1 MSKRFLALAALA
13 AASLSA
19 QAQAQVQLTAASLN
33 YSQNFDALASSG
45 TSSSLPAG
53 WAFLETGSNANT
65 TYAASNGSGSNFAG
79 NTYSFGTSN
88 STERALGGL
97 RSGSLVPQFGVSF
110 VNLAGRAIE
119 SVSIGYIGEQWRL
132 GGTGRNDRLSF
143 QYSTDATTLN
153 SGTWTNLS
161 ALDFIAPKNSTP
173 TGALDGNAAANRSA
187 LSGSIAGLN
196 LAQGGSLWL
205 RWSDVD
211 VSGSDDGLAIDDFSF
226 NATLAPVPEPSTY
239 ALLLAGLCAVGLM
252 SRRRLGR

>member
-1 MSKRFLALAALA
+1 MSKRFFALAALA
-13 AASLSA
+13 AASLS
-19 QAQAQVQLTAASLN
+19 AQAQVQLTAASLN
-33 YSQNFDALASSG
+33 YSQNFDTLASSG
-45 TSSSLPAG
+45 TANTALPAG
-53 WAFLETGSNANT
+53 WAFLEAGSNANT
-65 TYAASNGSGSNFAG
+65 TYAAGTGSDTAG
-79 NTYSFGTSN
+79 NTYSFGKAG

-119 SVSIGYIGEQWRL
+119 SVSIGYTGEQWRL
-132 GGTGRNDRLSF
+132 GALNRTDSLSF
-143 QYSTDATTLN
+143 QYSTNATALN
-153 SGTWTNLS
+153 NGNWTSVS
-161 ALDFIAPKNSTP
+161 ALDFLAPAK
-173 TGALDGNAAANRSA
+173 TGTVGGLDGNAATNRSA

-211 VSGSDDGLAIDDFSF
+211 ASGSDDGLAIDDFSF

>member
-1 MSKRFLALAALA
+1 MSKRFFALAALA
-13 AASLSA
+13 AASLS
-19 QAQAQVQLTAASLN
+19 AQAQVQLTAASLN
-33 YSQNFDALASSG
+33 YSQNFDTLASSG

-53 WAFLETGSNANT
+53 WAFLEAGSNANT
-65 TYAASNGSGSNFAG
+65 TYAAGTGSDTAG
-79 NTYSFGTSN
+79 NTYSFGKAG

-132 GGTGRNDRLSF
+132 GGTGRTDRLSF

>member
-1 MSKRFLALAALA
+1 MSKRFFALAALA
-13 AASLSA
+13 AASLS
-19 QAQAQVQLTAASLN
+19 AQAQVQLTAASLN
-33 YSQNFDALASSG
+33 YSQNFDTLASSG

-53 WAFLETGSNANT
+53 WAFLEGGSNANT
-65 TYAASNGSGSNFAG
+65 TYAAGTGSDTAG
-79 NTYSFGTSN
+79 NTYSFGKAG

-132 GGTGRNDRLSF
+132 GGTGRTDRLSF

>member
-1 MSKRFLALAALA
+1 MSKRFFALAALA
-13 AASLSA
+13 AASLS
-19 QAQAQVQLTAASLN
+19 AQAQVQLTAASLN
-33 YSQNFDALASSG
+33 YSQNFDTLASSG

-53 WAFLETGSNANT
+53 WAFLEGGSNANT
-65 TYAASNGSGSNFAG
+65 TYAAGTGSDNAG
-79 NTYSFGTSN
+79 NTYSFGKAG
-88 STERALGGL
+88 STERALGGM

-132 GGTGRNDRLSF
+132 GGTGRTDRLSF

>member
-1 MSKRFLALAALA
+1 MSKRFFALAALA
-13 AASLSA
+13 AASLS
-19 QAQAQVQLTAASLN
+19 AQAQVQLTAASLN
-33 YSQNFDALASSG
+33 YSQNFDTLASSG

-53 WAFLETGSNANT
+53 WAFLEAGSNANT
-65 TYAASNGSGSNFAG
+65 TYAAGTGSDNAG
-79 NTYSFGTSN
+79 NTYSFGKAG
-88 STERALGGL
+88 STERALGGM

-132 GGTGRNDRLSF
+132 GGTGRTDRLSF

-211 VSGSDDGLAIDDFSF
+211 VSGADDGLAIDDFSF

>member
-1 MSKRFLALAALA
+1 MSKRFFALAALA
-13 AASLSA
+13 AASLS
-19 QAQAQVQLTAASLN
+19 AQAQVQLTAASLN
-33 YSQNFDALASSG
+33 YSQNFDTLASSG
-45 TSSSLPAG
+45 TNSSLPAG
-53 WAFLETGSNANT
+53 WAFLEAGSNANT
-65 TYAASNGSGSNFAG
+65 TYAAGTGSDTAG
-79 NTYSFGTSN
+79 NTYSFGKAG

-132 GGTGRNDRLSF
+132 GGTGRTDRLSF

-153 SGTWTNLS
+153 SGTWTSLS

>member
-1 MSKRFLALAALA
+1 MSKRFFALAALA
-13 AASLSA
+13 AASLS
-19 QAQAQVQLTAASLN
+19 AQAQVQLTAASLN
-33 YSQNFDALASSG
+33 YSQNFDTLASSG
-45 TSSSLPAG
+45 TNSSLPAG
-53 WAFLETGSNANT
+53 WAFLEAGSNANT
-65 TYAASNGSGSNFAG
+65 TYAAGTGSDTAG
-79 NTYSFGTSN
+79 NTYSFGKAG

-132 GGTGRNDRLSF
+132 GGTGRTDRLSF

>member
-1 MSKRFLALAALA
+1 MSKRFFALAAFA
-13 AASLSA
+13 AASLS
-19 QAQAQVQLTAASLN
+19 AQAQVQLTAASLN
-33 YSQNFDALASSG
+33 YSQNFDTLASSG

-53 WAFLETGSNANT
+53 WAFLEGGSNANT
-65 TYAASNGSGSNFAG
+65 TYAAGTGSDTAG
-79 NTYSFGTSN
+79 NTYSFGKAG

-132 GGTGRNDRLSF
+132 GGTGRTDRLSF

>member
-1 MSKRFLALAALA
+1 MSKRFFALAALA
-13 AASLSA
+13 AASLS
-19 QAQAQVQLTAASLN
+19 AQAQVQLTAASLN
-33 YSQNFDALASSG
+33 YSQNFDTLASSG
-45 TSSSLPAG
+45 TSSGLPAG
-53 WAFLETGSNANT
+53 WAFLEAGSNANT
-65 TYAASNGSGSNFAG
+65 TYAAGTGSDTAG
-79 NTYSFGTSN
+79 NTYSFGKAG

-132 GGTGRNDRLSF
+132 GGTGRTDRLSF

>member
-1 MSKRFLALAALA
+1 MSKRFFALAALA

-19 QAQAQVQLTAASLN
+19 QAQVQLTADSLN
-33 YSQNFDALASSG
+33 YSQNFDTLASSG

-65 TYAASNGSGSNFAG
+65 TYAASNGSGGNFAG

-88 STERALGGL
+88 SSERALGGL
-97 RSGSLVPQFGVSF
+97 SSGNLEPKFGVSF
-110 VNLAGRAIE
+110 LNLAGRAIE

-132 GGTGRNDRLSF
+132 GARNRVDSLTF
-143 QYSTDATTLN
+143 QYSTNATALN
-153 SGTWTNLS
+153 NGVWTSVN
-161 ALDFIAPKNSTP
+161 ALHFIAPAKTG
-173 TGALDGNAAANRSA
+173 TIGALDGNAAANRSA

-211 VSGSDDGLAIDDFSF
+211 VSGADDGLAIDDFSF

>member
-1 MSKRFLALAALA
+1 MSKRFFALAALA
-13 AASLSA
+13 AASLS
-19 QAQAQVQLTAASLN
+19 AQAQVQLTAASLN
-33 YSQNFDALASSG
+33 YSQNFDTLASSG
-45 TSSSLPAG
+45 TSSSLPTG
-53 WAFLETGSNANT
+53 WALLENNSSVNVSYAAGTGSNN
-65 TYAASNGSGSNFAG
+65 AG
-79 NTYSFGTSN
+79 NTYSFGKAD

-97 RSGSLVPQFGVSF
+97 RSGSLVPVIGVSF
-110 VNLAGRAIE
+110 INLAGRAIE

-132 GGTGRNDRLSF
+132 GALNRADSLTF
-143 QYSTDATTLN
+143 QYSTDATALN
-153 SGTWTNLS
+153 NGVWTSVS
-161 ALDFIAPKNSTP
+161 ALNFLAPTK
-173 TGALDGNAAANRSA
+173 TGTAGGLDGNAAANRSA

-211 VSGSDDGLAIDDFSF
+211 ASGADDGLAIDDFSF

>member
-1 MSKRFLALAALA
+1 MSKRFFALAALA
-13 AASLSA
+13 AASLS
-19 QAQAQVQLTAASLN
+19 AQAQVQLTAASLN
-33 YSQNFDALASSG
+33 YSQNFDTLASSG

-53 WAFLETGSNANT
+53 WAFSEVGGNANT
-65 TYAASNGSGSNFAG
+65 TYAAGTGNDTAG
-79 NTYSFGTSN
+79 NTYSFGKAG

-132 GGTGRNDRLSF
+132 GGTGRTDRLSF